1 MCELASATIHVVTSG
16 RFAVSQADFAIPISF
31 CREPHAGFQ
40 TISGRAGNPWP
51 AVRTGH
57 FGAWPKHI
65 FRSRRSNCQVSFGN
79 NQPSSELHVLLS
91 LGPTPTEAKVSSVLQ
106 TDLSRLRENP
116 KLATEVLGGLHSSSF
131 SEAEPSSKKGTRLQ
145 DGRSAERPEITME
158 LGGVFSERASF
169 GSCLVLVGYC
179 RSGAAFSLAT
189 AVEEVPVTR
198 ARGRVICRAHVVGKG
213 RAQDDRKQL
222 LGHVVLEQLL
232 ALGQAPSK
240 DEVSEILKL
249 ELDSYRRNPKLATVT
264 LSGLAKA
271 RRAYLAVQILTS
283 MREGMV
289 EANAIHHNI
298 AISACGKGGQW
309 QLALNL
315 LSLMPEARVVPDKI
329 TYSAAISACEK
340 GCQWQLALN
349 LLSLMPEARVVP
361 DTINYNAAISA
372 CEKGGQ
378 WQLALNLLSMMPG
391 ARVVPDEITF
401 NAAMSACEKGG
412 QWQLALN
419 LLSLMPEARVVPDKI
434 TFNAAISACEKG
446 GQWQLA
452 LNLLSLMPA
461 ASVVPNE
468 ITYSAAISACEKGG
482 QWELALRLLSSM
494 SDMSSMPD
502 KISYSAAISACEKG
516 GQWQVA
522 LSLLS
527 SMPGMRVI
535 PNEISYNAAIS
546 ACEKGCQWQLAL
558 SLLSAMPD
566 VKLIP
571 NEISY
576 SGVISAC
583 EKGGQWQLALNL
595 LSNMPGI
602 RVIPSEISY
611 SAAISACEKA
621 GQWTQA
627 LKLLSSMPDMR
638 IMPDEIAYSAAIS
651 ACEKGSQWQL
661 ALSLFSKMSEMKVSH
676 SAISCNA
683 AMSACEKGG
692 QWERALALLSSMQ
705 EVGPTPNHISYSAV
719 ISACEKAAAWEPA
732 VALLHDMLTRQLMPN
747 GLQAGSVASS
757 VRLASGK
764 EPAWKLLDGLLALWL
779 EHERPEGKLQSSW
792 LDDDL
797 CDSGTSEGVVRV
809 LGHGPGVVG
818 IFKSAGVTTEVAVHE
833 LTQHLARQKH
843 MPKPFDLHFVSR
855 LDHPT
860 SGVLPLAL
868 GAVGSAA
875 AKWLEAQFAGRLV
888 RKEYVCLCEGPSLG
902 LTGCQGNVSTS
913 LHTVELDGGRAS
925 RTEVSPLGRQAFTGY
940 EVLARYAPPPSS
952 NPLLPSHDGEPG
964 ANVHG
969 DKQGPEGPELMLL
982 RVRPL
987 TGRTHQIRV
996 HLASIGRP
1004 LLGDLTYGAK
1014 GASLLRSCPRLFL
1027 HARRIELRDL
1037 AGKPFVI
1044 ESELPHELEDVLAQL
1059 QRVAETGPEE
1069 HIAMTILA
1077 GTDSADRDKR
1087 SIVAIPT
1094 RLSTAGPL
1102 LASGDGSPES
1112 PDELDAFINHARIGE
1127 GY

>member
-1 MCELASATIHVVTSG
+1 
-16 RFAVSQADFAIPISF
+16 
-31 CREPHAGFQ
+31 
-40 TISGRAGNPWP
+40 
-51 AVRTGH
+51 
-57 FGAWPKHI
+57 
-65 FRSRRSNCQVSFGN
+65 
-79 NQPSSELHVLLS
+79 
-91 LGPTPTEAKVSSVLQ
+91 
-106 TDLSRLRENP
+106 
-116 KLATEVLGGLHSSSF
+116 
-131 SEAEPSSKKGTRLQ
+131 
-145 DGRSAERPEITME
+145 
-158 LGGVFSERASF
+158 
-169 GSCLVLVGYC
+169 
-179 RSGAAFSLAT
+179 
-189 AVEEVPVTR
+189 
-198 ARGRVICRAHVVGKG
+198 
-213 RAQDDRKQL
+213 
-222 LGHVVLEQLL
+222 
-232 ALGQAPSK
+232 
-240 DEVSEILKL
+240 
-249 ELDSYRRNPKLATVT
+249 
-264 LSGLAKA
+264 
-271 RRAYLAVQILTS
+271 
-283 MREGMV
+283 
-289 EANAIHHNI
+289 
-298 AISACGKGGQW
+298 
-309 QLALNL
+309 
-315 LSLMPEARVVPDKI
+315 
-329 TYSAAISACEK
+329 
-340 GCQWQLALN
+340 
-349 LLSLMPEARVVP
+349 
-361 DTINYNAAISA
+361 
-372 CEKGGQ
+372 
-378 WQLALNLLSMMPG
+378 
-391 ARVVPDEITF
+391 
-401 NAAMSACEKGG
+401 
-412 QWQLALN
+412 
-419 LLSLMPEARVVPDKI
+419 
-434 TFNAAISACEKG
+434 
-446 GQWQLA
+446 
-452 LNLLSLMPA
+452 
-461 ASVVPNE
+461 
-468 ITYSAAISACEKGG
+468 
-482 QWELALRLLSSM
+482 
-494 SDMSSMPD
+494 
-502 KISYSAAISACEKG
+502 
-516 GQWQVA
+516 
-522 LSLLS
+522 
-527 SMPGMRVI
+527 
-535 PNEISYNAAIS
+535 
-546 ACEKGCQWQLAL
+546 
-558 SLLSAMPD
+558 
-566 VKLIP
+566 
-571 NEISY
+571 
-576 SGVISAC
+576 
-583 EKGGQWQLALNL
+583 
-595 LSNMPGI
+595 
-602 RVIPSEISY
+602 
-611 SAAISACEKA
+611 
-621 GQWTQA
+621 
-627 LKLLSSMPDMR
+627 
-638 IMPDEIAYSAAIS
+638 
-651 ACEKGSQWQL
+651 
-661 ALSLFSKMSEMKVSH
+661 
-676 SAISCNA
+676 
-683 AMSACEKGG
+683 MSACEKGG